1 MRPKSLLGGQSDHK
15 VAEVC
20 NRDKAEL
27 EARRGG
33 LADTYDEGGEPR
45 VAWQDQMEQDVMV
58 ERRPLGQ
65 VKQEQTAQKLL
76 EKMKL
81 AGTEQS
87 TQPVSARSSAAS
99 AAD

>member
-20 NRDKAEL
+20 NGDQAEL

-33 LADTYDEGGEPR
+33 LADTCDEGGEPR
-45 VAWQDQMEQDVMV
+45 VAWQDQMEQDVTV

-87 TQPVSARSSAAS
+87 TLVSARSSAAS

>member
-1 MRPKSLLGGQSDHK
+1 M
-15 VAEVC
+15 AEVC
-20 NRDKAEL
+20 NGDKAEL
-27 EARRGG
+27 EA
-33 LADTYDEGGEPR
+33 LSPFHAAR

-65 VKQEQTAQKLL
+65 VEQEQTAQKLL

-87 TQPVSARSSAAS
+87 TQPGRCSAAS

>member
-1 MRPKSLLGGQSDHK
+1 M
-15 VAEVC
+15 AEVS
-20 NRDKAEL
+20 NGDKAEL

-33 LADTYDEGGEPR
+33 LADSCDKNGEPR

-65 VKQEQTAQKLL
+65 VEQEQTVQKLL

-87 TQPVSARSSAAS
+87 TQPGKCSAAS